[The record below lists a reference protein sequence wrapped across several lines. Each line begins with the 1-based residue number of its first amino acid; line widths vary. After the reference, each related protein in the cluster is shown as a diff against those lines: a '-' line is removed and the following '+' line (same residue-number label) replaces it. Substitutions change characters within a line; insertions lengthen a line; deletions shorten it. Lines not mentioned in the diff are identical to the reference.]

1 MLTAA
6 LLFAS
11 TDEDE
16 LSVSVAIDLLWCSIG
31 FSGGNLHPKTKKSPF
46 PGWERGWN
54 EDLSFGPLL
63 IFPMRAGIG
72 TGPNFHLFNVGP
84 VVVASKG
91 QIPQPLSMRLRV
103 T

>member
-1 MLTAA
+1 MSLAFR
-6 LLFAS
+6 LP
-11 TDEDE
+11 
-16 LSVSVAIDLLWCSIG
+16 SIIVV
-31 FSGGNLHPKTKKSPF
+31 FYRLPGGNLHPKTKKSPF

-54 EDLSFGPLL
+54 EDLGFGPLL